1 MDLLVSDTSVL
12 VDLKRGSLLEAAF
25 GLPYRFVVPDLL
37 YERELREHG
46 GDELV
51 ELGLVVSHL
60 TGEQVGLAQAYK
72 REKPAL
78 SSPDV
83 FALALAK
90 TERGTLLTGDKRL
103 RSLAAEKRIACHG
116 LLWLFDEMHL
126 DGIEADASSW
136 FAGDTR
142 PPSLS
147 APTARSQ
154 QEAGQICD
162 SIAAPACEVR
172 PAWCSILP
180 LMCSE
185 KWACAGAYRRPLSN
199 FLNTADV

>member
-37 YERELREHG
+37 YERELRDHG
-46 GDELV
+46 GDEFV
-51 ELGLVVSHL
+51 GLGLVVADL
-60 TGEQVGLAQAYK
+60 TGEQVELAQAYK

-90 TERGTLLTGDKRL
+90 AEGGTLLTGDKRL
-103 RSLAAEKRIACHG
+103 RSLAAKERVACHG

-126 DGIEADASSW
+126 DGIATEALT
-136 FAGDTR
+136 AGLQAIR
-142 PPSLS
+142 AHPRCRLPPREVNKRLAKYGIAV
-147 APTARSQ
+147 APDV
-154 QEAGQICD
+154 G
-162 SIAAPACEVR
+162 PA
-172 PAWCSILP
+172 
-180 LMCSE
+180 
-185 KWACAGAYRRPLSN
+185 
-199 FLNTADV
+199 